1 MQGLIMD
8 MPLMI
13 SAAIRHAATFH
24 GGTEVV
30 ARTIEGDIHRY
41 DYSEAHARMQQLA
54 HALLRLG
61 IRSGDRIGSL
71 AWNTHRH
78 FEMFYGVSGTGA
90 VLHTINPRLFADQLV
105 YIINHAEDRLLFVDA
120 ATLPVVEAI
129 APRLTTI
136 EHYVMMC
143 EPARMP
149 AKTSLPHLLCYDE
162 LLAAESTHYDWPEFD
177 ERSASTLCYT
187 SGTTGNP
194 KGVLYSHRSALL
206 VALQIAPM
214 AAIGVPNGAGVTMMP
229 MAPMFHGNAWQFPY
243 VAPMLGAKLV
253 LPGRNYEPDKLYE
266 LLEGER
272 VTLTC
277 GVPTFWLILTEWL
290 QRTGKK
296 FSTLRISLSSGS
308 APPRSLIETMERDHG
323 VQLMQ
328 AWGMTEAL
336 GGSAATMKPGA
347 ADLPFEQRI
356 DQRLKSG
363 RALFGN
369 RYRIVDDEG
378 KELPHDGVAFGH
390 LRVKAPWVSSGLLQG
405 RRRQRGGRAGL
416 AEDRRPGHHRPRRL
430 HLADRP
436 LEGRDQVRRRMDQQ
450 HRAGERGL
458 RPPGGAAGRGHRHR
472 PPEVAGAATAGGDEA
487 RGRVAERGRADRLHA
502 RQGRQLVAARRR
514 GLRRADA
521 AHRHRQAVEAEAA
534 RAVQGL
540 RAEVMIHSP
549 ALSEAI
555 AFAQAHEMPWPRDP
569 AADPAHWGVHHEDPP
584 PYNVLRGPVH
594 GRGPVSG
601 VVWQHGREVAAWGE
615 PERAEL
621 TFSVAKTYLA
631 LLAGVAQ
638 AQGLLPD
645 ADEPVVERVRG
656 IGFDIG
662 AQPPSHLDH
671 AAAADQ
677 RVGRQL
683 LRPARHGRP
692 LSQGR
697 LRPAPAQR
705 PQGRCAAA
713 APPGSYWEY
722 NDVRIN
728 QLSLALL
735 HLFGAPLPEVFREQ
749 VMRPI
754 GASEDWAW
762 LGYDDAWVE
771 LPATAGRPARR
782 VQSVPGGT
790 HWGGGVSIGA
800 RDQARLG
807 QLLLDGGSHA
817 AGRSCRRPGCARCS
831 NPAPLRRSTAGCSGS
846 TATGST
852 SPGHRRKAPAWSAPE
867 DT

>member
-13 SAAIRHAATFH
+13 SAAIRHAAEFH
-24 GGTEVV
+24 GTTEVV

-41 DYSEAHARMQQLA
+41 DYATAHARTQQLA
-54 HALLRLG
+54 NALLRLG
-61 IRSGDRIGSL
+61 MKPGERVGSL

-90 VLHTINPRLFADQLV
+90 VLHTINPRLFAEQLV

-149 AKTSLPHLLCYDE
+149 AKTNLPKLLCYDE
-162 LLAAESTHYDWPEFD
+162 LLAAESAHYDWPEFD

-308 APPRSLIETMERDHG
+308 APPRSLIETMERDFG

-378 KELPHDGVAFGH
+378 HELPHDGVAFGH
-390 LRVKAPWVSSGLLQG
+390 FRVKAPWVSNAYFKGEGGSAVDEQGWLKTGDLATISPDGYISLTDRSKDVIKSGGEWISSIELENVASGHPAVLQAAAIG
-405 RRRQRGGRAGL
+405 IAHPKWQ
-416 AEDRRPGHHRPRRL
+416 E
-430 HLADRP
+430 RP
-436 LEGRDQVRRRMDQQ
+436 LLVVTRREG
-450 HRAGERGL
+450 ASL
-458 RPPGGAAGRGHRHR
+458 
-472 PPEVAGAATAGGDEA
+472 T
-487 RGRVAERGRADRLHA
+487 
-502 RQGRQLVAARRR
+502 
-514 GLRRADA
+514 
-521 AHRHRQAVEAEAA
+521 EAE
-534 RAVQGL
+534 L
-540 RAEVMIHSP
+540 LDYI
-549 ALSEAI
+549 
-555 AFAQAHEMPWPRDP
+555 
-569 AADPAHWGVHHEDPP
+569 
-584 PYNVLRGPVH
+584 RGK
-594 GRGPVSG
+594 
-601 VVWQHGREVAAWGE
+601 VASWW
-615 PERAEL
+615 
-621 TFSVAKTYLA
+621 
-631 LLAGVAQ
+631 
-638 AQGLLPD
+638 LPD
-645 ADEPVVERVRG
+645 AVEFIDQMPLTGTGKLWKLKLRER
-656 IGFDIG
+656 FRDYRL
-662 AQPPSHLDH
+662 PS
-671 AAAADQ
+671 
-677 RVGRQL
+677 
-683 LRPARHGRP
+683 
-692 LSQGR
+692 
-697 LRPAPAQR
+697 
-705 PQGRCAAA
+705 
-713 APPGSYWEY
+713 
-722 NDVRIN
+722 
-728 QLSLALL
+728 
-735 HLFGAPLPEVFREQ
+735 
-749 VMRPI
+749 
-754 GASEDWAW
+754 
-762 LGYDDAWVE
+762 
-771 LPATAGRPARR
+771 
-782 VQSVPGGT
+782 
-790 HWGGGVSIGA
+790 
-800 RDQARLG
+800 
-807 QLLLDGGSHA
+807 
-817 AGRSCRRPGCARCS
+817 
-831 NPAPLRRSTAGCSGS
+831 
-846 TATGST
+846 
-852 SPGHRRKAPAWSAPE
+852 
-867 DT
+867 

>member
-41 DYSEAHARMQQLA
+41 TYAEAHARMQQLA
-54 HALLRLG
+54 NALLRLG
-61 IRSGDRIGSL
+61 MKPGDRVGSL

-136 EHYVMMC
+136 EHFVMMC

-149 AKTSLPHLLCYDE
+149 AKTSLPKLLCFDD
-162 LLAAESTHYDWPEFD
+162 LLAAESAHYDWPEFD

-214 AAIGVPNGAGVTMMP
+214 ASIGVPNGAGVTMMP

-308 APPRSLIETMERDHG
+308 APPRSLVETMERDFG

-336 GGSAATMKPGA
+336 GGSAATIKPGA

-369 RYRIVDDEG
+369 RYRLVDDEG

-390 LRVKAPWVSSGLLQG
+390 FRVKAPWVSSAYFKGEGGSAVDEQGWLKTGDLATIDADGYISLTDRSKDVIKSGGEWISSIELENVACSHPAVLQAAAIG
-405 RRRQRGGRAGL
+405 IAHPKWQ
-416 AEDRRPGHHRPRRL
+416 E
-430 HLADRP
+430 RP
-436 LEGRDQVRRRMDQQ
+436 LLVVTKREG
-450 HRAGERGL
+450 ASL
-458 RPPGGAAGRGHRHR
+458 
-472 PPEVAGAATAGGDEA
+472 TA
-487 RGRVAERGRADRLHA
+487 
-502 RQGRQLVAARRR
+502 
-514 GLRRADA
+514 
-521 AHRHRQAVEAEAA
+521 
-534 RAVQGL
+534 
-540 RAEVMIHSP
+540 
-549 ALSEAI
+549 
-555 AFAQAHEMPWPRDP
+555 
-569 AADPAHWGVHHEDPP
+569 
-584 PYNVLRGPVH
+584 
-594 GRGPVSG
+594 
-601 VVWQHGREVAAWGE
+601 
-615 PERAEL
+615 AEL
-621 TFSVAKTYLA
+621 LDYMRGKVASWW
-631 LLAGVAQ
+631 
-638 AQGLLPD
+638 LPD
-645 ADEPVVERVRG
+645 AVEFIDQMPLTGTGKLWKLKLRER
-656 IGFDIG
+656 FRDYR
-662 AQPPSHLDH
+662 LD
-671 AAAADQ
+671 A
-677 RVGRQL
+677 
-683 LRPARHGRP
+683 
-692 LSQGR
+692 
-697 LRPAPAQR
+697 
-705 PQGRCAAA
+705 
-713 APPGSYWEY
+713 
-722 NDVRIN
+722 
-728 QLSLALL
+728 
-735 HLFGAPLPEVFREQ
+735 
-749 VMRPI
+749 
-754 GASEDWAW
+754 
-762 LGYDDAWVE
+762 
-771 LPATAGRPARR
+771 
-782 VQSVPGGT
+782 
-790 HWGGGVSIGA
+790 
-800 RDQARLG
+800 
-807 QLLLDGGSHA
+807 
-817 AGRSCRRPGCARCS
+817 
-831 NPAPLRRSTAGCSGS
+831 
-846 TATGST
+846 
-852 SPGHRRKAPAWSAPE
+852 
-867 DT
+867 

>member
-13 SAAIRHAATFH
+13 SAAIRHAAEFH
-24 GGTEVV
+24 GKTEVV

-41 DYSEAHARMQQLA
+41 TYAEAHARMQQLA
-54 HALLRLG
+54 NALLRLG
-61 IRSGDRIGSL
+61 MKPGDRVGSL

-136 EHYVMMC
+136 EHFVMMC

-149 AKTSLPHLLCYDE
+149 AKTSLPKLLCYDE
-162 LLAAESTHYDWPEFD
+162 LLATESAHYDWPEFD

-290 QRTGKK
+290 QRTGNR

-308 APPRSLIETMERDHG
+308 APPRSLVETMERDFG

-347 ADLPFEQRI
+347 AELPFEQRI

-378 KELPHDGVAFGH
+378 NELPHDGVAFGH
-390 LRVKAPWVSSGLLQG
+390 FRVKAPWVSSAYFKGEGGSAVDEQGWLKTGDLATISPDGYIALTDRSKDVIKSGGEWISSIELENVASGHPAVLQAAAIG
-405 RRRQRGGRAGL
+405 IAHPKWQ
-416 AEDRRPGHHRPRRL
+416 E
-430 HLADRP
+430 RP
-436 LEGRDQVRRRMDQQ
+436 LLVVTKREG
-450 HRAGERGL
+450 ASL
-458 RPPGGAAGRGHRHR
+458 
-472 PPEVAGAATAGGDEA
+472 TA
-487 RGRVAERGRADRLHA
+487 
-502 RQGRQLVAARRR
+502 
-514 GLRRADA
+514 
-521 AHRHRQAVEAEAA
+521 
-534 RAVQGL
+534 
-540 RAEVMIHSP
+540 
-549 ALSEAI
+549 
-555 AFAQAHEMPWPRDP
+555 
-569 AADPAHWGVHHEDPP
+569 
-584 PYNVLRGPVH
+584 
-594 GRGPVSG
+594 
-601 VVWQHGREVAAWGE
+601 
-615 PERAEL
+615 AEL
-621 TFSVAKTYLA
+621 LDYMRGKVASWW
-631 LLAGVAQ
+631 
-638 AQGLLPD
+638 LPD
-645 ADEPVVERVRG
+645 AVEFV
-656 IGFDIG
+656 
-662 AQPPSHLDH
+662 
-671 AAAADQ
+671 DQ
-677 RVGRQL
+677 MPLTGTGKL
-683 LRPARHGRP
+683 WKLKLRERFKD
-692 LSQGR
+692 
-697 LRPAPAQR
+697 
-705 PQGRCAAA
+705 
-713 APPGSYWEY
+713 Y
-722 NDVRIN
+722 RI
-728 QLSLALL
+728 
-735 HLFGAPLPEVFREQ
+735 E
-749 VMRPI
+749 
-754 GASEDWAW
+754 
-762 LGYDDAWVE
+762 
-771 LPATAGRPARR
+771 T
-782 VQSVPGGT
+782 
-790 HWGGGVSIGA
+790 
-800 RDQARLG
+800 
-807 QLLLDGGSHA
+807 
-817 AGRSCRRPGCARCS
+817 
-831 NPAPLRRSTAGCSGS
+831 
-846 TATGST
+846 
-852 SPGHRRKAPAWSAPE
+852 
-867 DT
+867 